1 MCNLNDNNNLFITTG
16 GRNMSSYYKKING
29 KNYDKSML
37 DIADGSTKRKG
48 DGRISLADSKKII
61 KIIKDGGKITDIE
74 KRTINYILENYKL
87 TETALDHIEKTLSD
101 NINTDIKT
109 KPENESGK
117 SEELNP
123 TKTVYPKADKKN
135 RSKLFLI
142 MLFILFVVAA
152 VLVLIKFF
160 NKSTKPENSASDN
173 KTEMAEQIKEEPKS
187 EKINEVKTTPDTNP
201 IEQKKLSENE
211 YMVKDND
218 TLIKI
223 SESIFGDYKKWE
235 DIYKLNKGKVS
246 NPTIVYPGQILILPD
261 KNTGK

>member
-1 MCNLNDNNNLFITTG
+1 
-16 GRNMSSYYKKING
+16 MSSYYKKING

-87 TETALDHIEKTLSD
+87 TETALDHNEKTLSD

-160 NKSTKPENSASDN
+160 NIVSGCS
-173 KTEMAEQIKEEPKS
+173 
-187 EKINEVKTTPDTNP
+187 
-201 IEQKKLSENE
+201 
-211 YMVKDND
+211 
-218 TLIKI
+218 
-223 SESIFGDYKKWE
+223 SI
-235 DIYKLNKGKVS
+235 L
-246 NPTIVYPGQILILPD
+246 
-261 KNTGK
+261 